1 MNLGKA
7 DYNSHPGDSRI
18 RVVAYLADRWE
29 HVCPILRLL
38 DPAELEGHRIIQG
51 SIWKEGDFQVFPERV
66 ANGDIV
72 IIQRNFPS
80 FSDEYEQVIT
90 QAHSLGKPV
99 VYELDDLLSE
109 LPEEHPDF
117 YHYLTARTAILRAII
132 QADAVIGS
140 TPALCDYLRTYNPHT
155 WLFPNYLDD
164 RLWQVRLRDNVPSK
178 AVTIGYMGGHS
189 HSYDLE
195 IVTSPILEIL
205 QRYGKKVVLKFWG
218 VRPPKEIRDFSNVDW
233 IDLGLVDYGE
243 FAEYFSGIDA
253 DIFIAPLQDNL
264 FNRCKSHLKFL
275 EYSALR
281 VPGVYSQ
288 ITPYESVVTHGVNG
302 FLAKSS
308 EEWVLSLSRLI
319 EEPDLR
325 TKIGQEAQSTVRS
338 NWLLS
343 QHALEWVKVYEEIL
357 SMGNRQS
364 NTSDGLKIA
373 QKMHFW
379 QRDLEEKVSKQA
391 SEIQQ
396 LKGQMNL
403 QGEQLDSLKLQLAE
417 RNAKV
422 QHIYGLY
429 NEIMNSTGWKIL
441 QLLFRIR
448 MKVLP
453 RGSRREEFLRS
464 IVQAFRALKNE
475 GVRVFVKGI
484 FRSGGVWFKSERS
497 YTIPP
502 VGLKE
507 GAKLATRIIE
517 GVMCPTPAISVLKI
531 RDVSVSPPF
540 ENVIY
545 DWVRSQTISDVEVVV
560 WDKIAKV
567 AYVLDQNELNWEAPD
582 ISGFQKGLRSRYLCI
597 ANHDLLNQDRN
608 YLERNLIA
616 LETES
621 LAFTVNLKDYSN
633 FARKQLEI
641 GLLPGD
647 DTLPLLRHIVRKDCV
662 REDFSIDLSSWIREK
677 DEFPITAGKIILQT
691 TNERDTRETI
701 PFKQHIPDVDSFLI
715 GERILIRPQ
724 NEIPW
729 ELALQS
735 LHPVES
741 VLPFVAEPSDH
752 PTVLLAIQ
760 FLAVGGAER
769 LALHIIRNL
778 NDRIRFVVL
787 AVEGLDPTLGTTAD
801 DFRLATP
808 LTYTIPDFLDYSL
821 NFSFLRY
828 LIERYQPVT
837 LYIANGSNW
846 LYDSLGDI
854 KTYFPNLRMVNQV
867 YDHQVGWINR
877 YDLNTVLNLDA
888 HIGANEKI
896 CQAYVDLG
904 VKPEFVHFI
913 EHGIDPAEVNPADYP
928 VSKIRVLKNLLGLP
942 QEKKIITFAARFH
955 PQKRPIDFVELA
967 RRLSS
972 DTSLAFLMVGDGL
985 LGKAVDE
992 QIAHLDL
999 KNIFRQKFYQPIS
1012 DIYAISDLLVLPS
1025 EYEAMP
1031 LVIAETQAMGK
1042 PVVATDVGNNREVLE
1057 MTGGGVIVDKVG
1069 DIAGLIQGVNEML
1082 TSPPDPYKVREII
1095 LSRFGIGVIAD
1106 QYRKVLLE
1114 DKDA

>member
-1 MNLGKA
+1 MNIRKA
-7 DYNSHPGDSRI
+7 DNNIPPGDSRI
-18 RVVAYLADRWE
+18 RAVAYLADRWE

-38 DPAELEGHRIIQG
+38 DPADLGGHRIIPG
-51 SIWKEGDFQVFPERV
+51 SNWKDGDFQVFPERV
-66 ANGDIV
+66 ANGDVV

-80 FSDEYEQVIT
+80 YSEKYEKVIA

-99 VYELDDLLSE
+99 VYELDDLLPE

-117 YHYLTARTAILRAII
+117 YYYLTSRTAILRAII

-164 RLWQVRLRDNVPSK
+164 RLWQVRLRDTVPSK

-195 IVTSPILEIL
+195 IITAPILEIL
-205 QRYGKKVVLKFWG
+205 QRYGKKVILKFWG
-218 VRPPKEIRDFSNVDW
+218 VRPPREIRDFPNVDW
-233 IDLGLVDYGE
+233 IDLGLVDYRE
-243 FAEYFSGIDA
+243 FAEYFSEIDA

-275 EYSALR
+275 EYSVLG
-281 VPGVYSQ
+281 VPGVYSR
-288 ITPYESVVTHGVNG
+288 ITPYKSVVTHGVNG
-302 FLAKSS
+302 FLATSS

-338 NWLLS
+338 KWLLS

-357 SMGNRQS
+357 SMGDRQP
-364 NTSDGLKIA
+364 NTSDGLKIT
-373 QKMHFW
+373 QKMQFW
-379 QRDLEEKVSKQA
+379 QRDLEEKVSMQA

-396 LKGQMNL
+396 LKGQVNL
-403 QGEQLDSLKLQLAE
+403 QGEQLDSLRVQLAE
-417 RNAKV
+417 RDAKV

-429 NEIMNSTGWKIL
+429 NEIMNSTGWRLL

-453 RGSRREEFLRS
+453 RGSKRENFLRS
-464 IVQAFRALKNE
+464 IIRAFRVLKNE
-475 GVRVFVKGI
+475 GVGPFVKGI
-484 FRSGGVWFKSERS
+484 FRSGSSWLKREQV

-502 VGLKE
+502 VVLQE
-507 GAKLATRIIE
+507 GAKLTTRIIE
-517 GVMCPTPAISVLKI
+517 GVKCPTPAISVVKI
-531 RDVSVSPPF
+531 RDISISPPF
-540 ENVIY
+540 EDAIY
-545 DWVRSQTISDVEVVV
+545 SWVQNQTISNVEVVV
-560 WDKIAKV
+560 WDKMAKV
-567 AYVLDQNELNWEAPD
+567 GYVLDQNEENWEAPD
-582 ISGFQKGLRSRYLCI
+582 ISEFQKGLRSRYLCI
-597 ANHDLLNQDRN
+597 ANHDLLNQDET

-621 LAFTVNLKDYSN
+621 LVFTVNLKGNSD
-633 FARKQLEI
+633 FAKGQLQN

-647 DTLPLLRHIVRKDCV
+647 DTLPLLRLIVRRDCV
-662 REDFSIDLSSWIREK
+662 REDFSIDLSSWSREK
-677 DEFPITAGKIILQT
+677 DEFPKAAGKIIVQT
-691 TNERDTRETI
+691 TNERDTGETI
-701 PFKQHIPDVDSFLI
+701 PFKQHIPDVESYLI

-729 ELALQS
+729 EMALQS

-741 VLPFVAEPSDH
+741 VLPPVAEPSGR

-778 NDRIRFVVL
+778 SDRVRFIVL
-787 AVEGLDPTLGTTAD
+787 AVESLDPTLGTTAD

-808 LTYTIPDFLDYSL
+808 FTYTIPDFLDSSL
-821 NFSFLRY
+821 SFSFLSY

-854 KTYFPNLRMVNQV
+854 KSYFPNLRMVNQV

-877 YDLNTVLNLDA
+877 YDLNTVLNLDV

-896 CQAYVDLG
+896 CQAYIDLG

-928 VSKIRVLKNLLGLP
+928 ESKIRVLKNLLGLP
-942 QEKKIITFAARFH
+942 QEKKIITFAARLH

-972 DTSLAFLMVGDGL
+972 NTSIAFLMVGDGL

-992 QIAHLDL
+992 QITHLDL

-1012 DIYAISDLLVLPS
+1012 DIYAISDVLVLPS

-1069 DIAGLIQGVNEML
+1069 DIAGLMQGVNEML
-1082 TSPPDPYKVREII
+1082 ASPPDPYEVREII
-1095 LSRFGIGVIAD
+1095 LSRFGINVIAD